1 MQQRSKL
8 TMLLAGLSQ
17 FESVAVITI
26 PATIIGYT
34 ISIGLTAS
42 RQGKLDN
49 IENLLA
55 HADLALYQ
63 ARRDGC
69 CRTAVFNHPGGQ
81 VAAG

>member
-1 MQQRSKL
+1 MLQRSKL
-8 TMLLAGLSQ
+8 IMLLAGLGQ
-17 FESVAVITI
+17 FKSVAVITI
-26 PATIIGYT
+26 LATITSYT

-42 RQGKLDN
+42 RQGKLDS

-63 ARRDGC
+63 ARRDGRN
-69 CRTAVFNHPGGQ
+69 RTAVFNYPGGQ